1 MDRQQDCEESDGELR
16 LFTITH
22 TLVHASGTTATT
34 TRPGKSQKKGFSDP
48 RSDLLCPR
56 EDSSVSAPGCPGET
70 HGLVKDGH
78 VLV

>member
-16 LFTITH
+16 LFTVTH

-34 TRPGKSQKKGFSDP
+34 TRPRKRQKK
-48 RSDLLCPR
+48 
-56 EDSSVSAPGCPGET
+56 DSAILVLTCFVPGRTAGPLQDVQEGPY
-70 HGLVKDGH
+70 GLVKDGH